1 MELAFNDLETYR
13 KARQS
18 GKRSS
23 YLSLP
28 CIRSIGRQALLG
40 LDYLHGKGFTHRDL
54 KPQNILV
61 TKWDAETDTPTIKL
75 ADFGLAGIGSQN
87 QTLCGTEGYIAP
99 EMIQADPTVKALEKQ
114 MDGWMNAIAPHR
126 LSTYS
131 YTNAVDI
138 WALGKVL
145 QELLQDVASHAS
157 LAPGK
162 RLPVNKEPAL
172 RLIDRMMENDP
183 RRRPTAAECLKDPW
197 MATIDTSDSRL
208 AKKRAR
214 SSTPSTSSLTSSTGQ
229 PLRKL
234 MRSAFADCIATNES
248 STTRIMNAS
257 CSHESHCHNDF
268 AQAPRSAP
276 FPSDIDR
283 KSHSLI
289 GEGQIQ
295 HLHPQATQLTIQLE
309 EDGLLSLTANSHN
322 DVLMGPLAAILADHS
337 GPQEASSS
345 MEDVARRLL
354 IALQA
359 EGYGNNVAV
368 AGNSTDVGVV
378 REIISRSS
386 ISSLRVRQE
395 SQSSVVLGLKFD
407 GTEWTSSF
415 PNEAQSSISHCIGS
429 QAVNLVGRNDAAAAA
444 AVHNKSRPG
453 SYLEVT
459 FSQNPLPLLFDQ
471 PWHQQPE
478 PLAHPDQN
486 YVPAITLDDGQVPR
500 LNHGSSGL
508 DRGNTSNISNL
519 NQSGLESNS
528 SWASTASKGVTYPR
542 HYDDPEAADSF

>member
-1 MELAFNDLETYR
+1 MELAVNDLETYR

-40 LDYLHGKGFTHRDL
+40 LHYLHGKGFTHRDL

-61 TKWDAETDTPTIKL
+61 TNWDAETDTPTIKL

-114 MDGWMNAIAPHR
+114 MDRWMNAITPHGR
-126 LSTYS
+126 STYS

-157 LAPGK
+157 LVLGK
-162 RLPVNKEPAL
+162 RLPVNKDPAL

-197 MATIDTSDSRL
+197 MATIDTSGSRL
-208 AKKRAR
+208 AQKRVR
-214 SSTPSTSSLTSSTGQ
+214 SSTPSTPSPTSSTEQ
-229 PLRKL
+229 PLRKV
-234 MRSAFADCIATNES
+234 MRCAFANCNATNES
-248 STTRIMNAS
+248 STTRIMNAI
-257 CSHESHCHNDF
+257 CSHESQCHNGS
-268 AQAPRSAP
+268 AQARRGAP
-276 FPSDIDR
+276 FPPDIDT
-283 KSHSLI
+283 KSHSLV

-309 EDGLLSLTANSHN
+309 EDGLLSLTPNSHN
-322 DVLMGPLAAILADHS
+322 DVLMGPLAAILADYS
-337 GPQEASSS
+337 NPQGASSS
-345 MEDVARRLL
+345 MQDVARRLL

-359 EGYGNNVAV
+359 EGYGNNVAF

-378 REIISRSS
+378 RGIISRLS
-386 ISSLRVRQE
+386 ISGLQVRRE
-395 SQSSVVLGLKFD
+395 SQTSVVLGLKFD
-407 GTEWTSSF
+407 GEEWTRSF

-429 QAVNLVGRNDAAAAA
+429 QSERPVEQNDAAAAA
-444 AVHNKSRPG
+444 NKNSRPR

-459 FSQNPLPLLFDQ
+459 FSQSPLPSLSDQ
-471 PWHQQPE
+471 PWYHGSE
-478 PLAHPDQN
+478 PVAHPHQ
-486 YVPAITLDDGQVPR
+486 YSVPAITLDDGQVPR
-500 LNHGSSGL
+500 PLNHGSSGL
-508 DRGNTSNISNL
+508 DRGNTSNISDL